1 MEHRLIKLYS
11 KSHTVPLK
19 VLPGHLATNH
29 SHVNFYIDITT
40 LKTRVSEAEEVAR
53 TLAGKYMMNTVVD
66 TIVCLDGTQVIGAL
80 LAQELTR
87 NGLASMNAHNTI
99 YVVTPE
105 LDANGQ
111 LLFRDNLQPMVR
123 GKHVLILMASATTG
137 ITIRKS
143 AECVQYY
150 GGEVAGMCAI
160 FSAVKQAE
168 GHEVH
173 AVFHLEDVPEYQSFA
188 PHDCPLCKA
197 GMPIEA
203 LVNSFGYSKL

>member
-19 VLPGHLATNH
+19 VLPGHFATNH

-80 LAQELTR
+80 LAQ
-87 NGLASMNAHNTI
+87 
-99 YVVTPE
+99 E

>member
-1 MEHRLIKLYS
+1 
-11 KSHTVPLK
+11 
-19 VLPGHLATNH
+19 
-29 SHVNFYIDITT
+29 
-40 LKTRVSEAEEVAR
+40 
-53 TLAGKYMMNTVVD
+53 
-66 TIVCLDGTQVIGAL
+66 
-80 LAQELTR
+80 
-87 NGLASMNAHNTI
+87 MNAHNTI